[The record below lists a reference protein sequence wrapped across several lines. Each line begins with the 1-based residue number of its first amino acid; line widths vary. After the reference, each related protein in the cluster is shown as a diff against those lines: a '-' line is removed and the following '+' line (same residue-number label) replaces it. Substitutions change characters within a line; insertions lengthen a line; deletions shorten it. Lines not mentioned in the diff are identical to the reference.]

1 VFDYFIK
8 DHLGNTRMVLTDEQ
22 QTDAY
27 PVASMETA
35 TADSEKLY
43 YSNID
48 ETRADKPAGY
58 PSDTYTNPN
67 DKVARLNGS
76 NSSS

>member
-1 VFDYFIK
+1 
-8 DHLGNTRMVLTDEQ
+8 MVLTDEQ